1 MSVDKSNATENIE
14 RVERAVSL
22 AIKTLSAEN
31 IPAIIWSPR
40 DLWGLEVVGGHV
52 IETDEEIWEA
62 WTPMRMDTLT
72 DLHGDDW
79 DRLVSVVEDA
89 LTEAGRR

>member
-1 MSVDKSNATENIE
+1 MNNTTSNATENIE

-22 AIKTLSAEN
+22 AMKTLAAEN

-40 DLWGLEVVGGHV
+40 DLWGLEVFGGHV

-62 WTPMRMDTLT
+62 WTHMRMSSLT

-89 LTEAGRR
+89 LTEARGR

>member
-1 MSVDKSNATENIE
+1 MTTATENIE
-14 RVERAVSL
+14 RIERAVSL
-22 AIKTLSAEN
+22 AIKALDAEG

-40 DLWGLEVVGGHV
+40 DLWGLEVFGGHV

-62 WTPMRMDTLT
+62 WSHMRMDSLT

-79 DRLVSVVEDA
+79 DRLVTVVEDA